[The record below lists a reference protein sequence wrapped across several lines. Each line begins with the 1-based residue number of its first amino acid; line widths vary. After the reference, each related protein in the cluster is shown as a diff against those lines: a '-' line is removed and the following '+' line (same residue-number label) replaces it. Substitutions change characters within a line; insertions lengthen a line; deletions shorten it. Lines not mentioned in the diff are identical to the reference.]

1 MVGFAGGGGGVGG
14 GGDVSGGVGGGGG
27 TAATVATATAATAA
41 AAAVATASAAI
52 FRAFSDSSRCHFA
65 VQHFAKSMYQGT
77 KGINSIKR
85 SVDKNVENIIRNADS
100 DFLVQLW
107 KQLLDD
113 KS

>member
-14 GGDVSGGVGGGGG
+14 GGGGG
-27 TAATVATATAATAA
+27 TAATVATATAA
-41 AAAVATASAAI
+41 AVATASAAV